1 MIRCRNSA
9 RHRCGLRPVAG
20 LLALA
25 LLAAPLNLQAAEPKA
40 TQDKP
45 MTTARPAES
54 VIVPIFNSM
63 YAFDQAVDANG
74 GKPPKDARQQLKKIQ
89 VLVDKA
95 KPEYKRFA
103 IALKSAGEIESFN
116 NFIAAGAKETGS
128 SSLIAAAS
136 AGNPYKILLKA
147 DTVLKRAI
155 KDRRR
160 ELHLATGPDD
170 LMLKLLGIGSAEAG
184 FFHSRV
190 AKTAC
195 SFAVFVVTL
204 GYGTDFNYHNCGL
217 SEPD

>member
-1 MIRCRNSA
+1 MPRNPLFSTSA
-9 RHRCGLRPVAG
+9 QDKNC
-20 LLALA
+20 ALW
-25 LLAAPLNLQAAEPKA
+25 LAAHAIVEDTGLSLGTAAQKEALVKLVALN
-40 TQDKP
+40 
-45 MTTARPAES
+45 
-54 VIVPIFNSM
+54 
-63 YAFDQAVDANG
+63 
-74 GKPPKDARQQLKKIQ
+74 RQQLKKIQ

-184 FFHSRV
+184 FFRK
-190 AKTAC
+190 AANLGC
-195 SFAVFVVTL
+195 SIGIFVVTL
-204 GYGTDFNYHNCGL
+204 GYGTDFNYHACGQDR
-217 SEPD
+217 PD